1 MGKANNK
8 GRAAARARRNDPT
21 GLADLSG
28 PVAAGIM
35 PPQQQAPKPEV
46 FPVVKKLSSDS
57 IDDRAWAATALSN
70 LVLDPEMRKKL
81 LAAQVLPP
89 LLALLADQH
98 AEVVVEA
105 TGALRNLVVA
115 GGQDACGDLV
125 RTGTAVPALL
135 ALLERVSAW
144 ISARLADEKRV
155 KSGEVVP
162 PLGDKKD
169 VANRAACF
177 DVAEQ
182 LVAVLWSL
190 AEAFD
195 EAVRVITQSWTV
207 FPFLME
213 LLNPEH
219 ELPWKLVQIA
229 GQCLNTLTDENP
241 ACYPIF
247 TSRPEYA
254 DRFAAIA
261 SGAVSGYSTWDDN
274 RMLLRPLC
282 GNILYNIREALLD
295 KSDFAGHVLFGSI
308 FNSITAALDYDVAEA
323 LVAGAG
329 IEADMERTAS
339 AVPPM
344 DDGASVDIQSLVQ
357 RDSGRMA
364 VLEGNLETVQLALE
378 LLANVVVVEEG
389 DGWENLDVKDDRE
402 DDDDDEDEDDA
413 AAMMEADAEIASTI
427 KEESGNNAM
436 GDDSQDDLLDPVLA
450 MLADEFP
457 TLFGKVL
464 ALINTAHITTTTT
477 AAQQQAPPAELVA
490 HLTIVQTRAL
500 ACLTNVLATNVAP
513 RILPAE
519 GDADRLWHA
528 LFLILGPAQARGSM
542 ELVDAALG
550 ALLGVLR
557 VAETNTPKNASA
569 SLIVNVPEDHIGAL
583 VNALVAGSS
592 PTDPTANPT
601 TSPSTHLP
609 HATLS
614 KLVTVLSYLAKRTTS
629 IPVTA
634 HIMTT
639 LLALLTG
646 TPPPPTPTNPTP
658 TPHTAAVALATDIL
672 NAFYDVFADAATDP
686 TDCVYVD
693 GGMNEVLRAFVPGFR
708 ARCRQV
714 DKRKNRDMR
723 ERAEEA
729 LLNLVAFV
737 KYKDGERKAMK
748 GGQ

>member
-1 MGKANNK
+1 MGKANKK

-21 GLADLSG
+21 GLADLNG
-28 PVAAGIM
+28 PVAAAGLV
-35 PPQQQAPKPEV
+35 PPTQQPKPEV

-115 GGQDACGDLV
+115 GGEDACGDLV

-135 ALLERVSAW
+135 ALLERVSGW

-155 KSGEVVP
+155 AAGEVVAALP
-162 PLGDKKD
+162 DKKD

-195 EAVRVITQSWTV
+195 EAVRVITQAWTV

-219 ELPWKLVQIA
+219 DLPWKLVQIA

-254 DRFAAIA
+254 ERFAAIA

-295 KSDFAGHVLFGSI
+295 KSDFAGHVLYGSI
-308 FNSITAALDYDVAEA
+308 YNSITAAVDYDVREA
-323 LVAGAG
+323 LVVGAE
-329 IEADMERTAS
+329 IEAAMERTAS
-339 AVPPM
+339 AVPPVE
-344 DDGASVDIQSLVQ
+344 DGHSVDIQELVQ

-389 DGWENLDVKDDRE
+389 DGWENLDVKDGDGG
-402 DDDDDEDEDDA
+402 DDDDEDEDDA

-427 KEESGNNAM
+427 KEESGNAM
-436 GDDSQDDLLDPVLA
+436 GDDYSPDDLDPVLA

-464 ALINTAHITTTTT
+464 ALINTAHI
-477 AAQQQAPPAELVA
+477 AGDAQQQQAPPAELSA

-500 ACLTNVLATNVAP
+500 ASLTNVLATNVAP

-557 VAETNTPKNASA
+557 VAETNTSA
-569 SLIVNVPEDHIGAL
+569 RGNVSLVVNVPEDHIGAL

-592 PTDPTANPT
+592 PTTDATNSTT
-601 TSPSTHLP
+601 TSTSTTHLP

-614 KLVTVLSYLAKRTTS
+614 KLVTVLSYLAQRTTS

-646 TPPPPTPTNPTP
+646 SPPPPTPTNPTP
-658 TPHTAAVALATDIL
+658 TPHTASVALATDIL

-693 GGMNEVLRAFVPGFR
+693 GGMNDVLRQFVAGFR
-708 ARCRQV
+708 IRCKQV

-729 LLNLVAFV
+729 LSNLVAFV
-737 KYKDGERKAMK
+737 KYKDGERKAM
-748 GGQ
+748 GRQ